1 MGISVLSGNLKFLN
15 LGEIIQLLGSSS
27 STGVLRLKSKYAQ
40 QPGLVYIVNG
50 NPIDASTG
58 SATGLDA
65 VNALFGWLDGEFEF
79 SEEKVAKKNVIK
91 KSRMEIML
99 DGLSLLDDGHIEI
112 LGPVTYDQKSKDPS
126 AKEPALPVIRGPL
139 VDYMYVVDEEEV
151 YDGSTITVE
160 GKHGSWFWVILE
172 GIGDIYKE
180 TPEGPLT
187 ILRIGEGAF
196 VGSIASF
203 LVSGSV
209 RSATIKAVGNVQ
221 MGVLDSQRLSIDYSK
236 MSSDFRRFAISLD
249 KRLKQVTDRAVD
261 IQLKKILIEEFVKG
275 KKPVM
280 KQGESTEKLFMIEAG
295 EACIVRKA
303 KHGYVPLATLEKRDF
318 YGYVPFLDM
327 GQEPFSAMVLGSEDL
342 EVSEI
347 DPEIFQNEHNQLST
361 TFKNIIDHLAT
372 CISVTTIVATDF
384 HKKIALKKTKK
395 S

>member
-180 TPEGPLT
+180 TPEGPLI

-303 KHGYVPLATLEKRDF
+303 KHGYVPLATLGKRDF

-342 EVSEI
+342 AVSEI

-372 CISVTTIVATDF
+372 CISVTTIVASDF

>member
-126 AKEPALPVIRGPL
+126 AKEPALPIIRGPL

-236 MSSDFRRFAISLD
+236 MSSDFRTFVISLD

>member
-1 MGISVLSGNLKFLN
+1 MSISVLSGSLKFLN
-15 LGEIIQLLGSSS
+15 LGEIIQLLGSNA
-27 STGVLRLKSKYAQ
+27 STGVLRIKSKYAQ
-40 QPGLVYIVNG
+40 QPGLIYIVNG
-50 NPIDASTG
+50 NPIDASTE

-65 VNALFGWLDGEFEF
+65 VNALFGWLDGEFDF
-79 SEEKVAKKNVIK
+79 SEESVEKKNVIK

-112 LGPVTYDQKSKDPS
+112 LGPVTYDKKTKDSS
-126 AKEPALPVIRGPL
+126 ANKRTLPIIRGPL

-151 YDGSTITVE
+151 YGGSQITVE
-160 GKHGSWFWVILE
+160 GKHGNWFWVILE
-172 GIGDIYKE
+172 GTGDIYKE

-209 RSATIKAVGNVQ
+209 RSATIKAVGTVQ
-221 MGVLDSQRLSIDYSK
+221 LGVLDSQRLSIDYSK
-236 MSSDFRRFAISLD
+236 MSPDFRTFVLSLD
-249 KRLKQVTDRAVD
+249 KRLKQVTNRAVD
-261 IQLKKILIEEFVKG
+261 IQLNRVSIEEFVKG

-280 KQGESTEKLFMIEAG
+280 KQDEGNEKLFMIKEG

-303 KHGYVPLATLEKRDF
+303 KHGYVPLATLGKRDF

-342 EVSEI
+342 EVKEMDSEI
-347 DPEIFQNEHNQLST
+347 LQHEHNQLSA
-361 TFKNIIDHLAT
+361 TFKNIIEHLAT
-372 CISVTTIVATDF
+372 CISVTTIIASDF
-384 HKKIALKKTKK
+384 HKKIAKKKTKK